1 MANATTGR
9 WAGQRERRRAE
20 FIDAALV
27 VIEQHGPQTSTEQI
41 AAHVGVSRTKLYR
54 HFVDAADL
62 QREVAQRASL
72 MITAELAPVWQPEG
86 SMAQIVTAGVSAHVH
101 FLTQHPNLY
110 RYLQRCSID
119 EGFSAFAD
127 IKITIANLLCTV
139 LEVYVNAF
147 DVAADAERLSYGI
160 VGLVETAAGHWL
172 EQPDR
177 RGQEALITDLA
188 RWIWLM
194 LDDAL
199 RAGGVY
205 LDADEILPPA
215 PEIAAER
222 ERYCDPARLLRTR
235 IQL

>member
-1 MANATTGR
+1 MARAAGR

-62 QREVAQRASL
+62 QREVAQRASQ

-86 SMAQIVTAGVSAHVH
+86 SMNAIVTAGVSAHIH
-101 FLTQHPNLY
+101 FLTEHPNLY
-110 RYLQRCSID
+110 RYLQRCSIED
-119 EGFSAFAD
+119 GTNAFAD
-127 IKITIANLLCTV
+127 IKITIANLLTLV
-139 LEVYVNAF
+139 LRVYINAF
-147 DVAADAERLSYGI
+147 GVSANAERLAYAI
-160 VGLVETAAGHWL
+160 VGLVETTGGRWL
-172 EQPDR
+172 EQPLRDSK
-177 RGQEALITDLA
+177 EALIADLA

-194 LDDAL
+194 FNDVL

-205 LDADEILPPA
+205 VGADEVLPPA
-215 PEIAAER
+215 SAIAANSR
-222 ERYCDPARLLRTR
+222 RYRDPARLNGA
-235 IQL
+235 I

>member
-62 QREVAQRASL
+62 QREVAHRTSQ
-72 MITAELAPVWQPEG
+72 MITAELAPVWRPEG
-86 SMAQIVTAGVSAHVH
+86 SMAQIVQAGVAAHVH
-101 FLTQHPNLY
+101 FLIQHPNLY

-119 EGFSAFAD
+119 EGFNAFAD
-127 IKITIANLLCTV
+127 IKITIANLLTAV
-139 LEVYVNAF
+139 LKVYVAAF
-147 DVAADAERLSYGI
+147 DVQADAERLSYSI

-172 EQPDR
+172 EQPLRDS
-177 RGQEALITDLA
+177 QDALVADLT

-194 LDDAL
+194 LDDSL

-205 LDADEILPPA
+205 VAADEILPPA
-215 PEIAAER
+215 ADIAENSD
-222 ERYCDPARLLRTR
+222 RYRDPARLQALN
-235 IQL
+235 L

>member
-1 MANATTGR
+1 MASVTTGR

-54 HFVDAADL
+54 HFIDAADL
-62 QREVAQRASL
+62 QREVAQRTSL

-101 FLTQHPNLY
+101 FLVRHPNLY
-110 RYLQRCSID
+110 RYLQRCSIE
-119 EGFSAFAD
+119 EGSSAFAD
-127 IKITIANLLCTV
+127 IKITIANLLSDV
-139 LEVYVNAF
+139 LAVYIEAFGVN
-147 DVAADAERLSYGI
+147 ADAERLSYGI

-172 EQPDR
+172 EQSDR
-177 RGQEALITDLA
+177 QSQDALIADLT

-194 LDDAL
+194 FDDAL
-199 RAGGVY
+199 RGGGVY
-205 LDADEILPPA
+205 LDADEILPP
-215 PEIAAER
+215 PTEIAANIPT
-222 ERYCDPARLLRTR
+222 YQDPARLQMLNN
-235 IQL
+235 